1 MKILYSL
8 VFILAFLGLSH
19 AALIVPFWQKLEES
33 EPKKLEEPKEPEKPE
48 GPEKPEEP
56 KDPKE
61 PEKPKEPE
69 ELNGL
74 TRKFHEFITSPI
86 WKSLSNNEK
95 EVFAEVMAALINPPQ
110 FSPFG
115 G

>member
-1 MKILYSL
+1 MKILKSL
-8 VFILAFLGLSH
+8 VFILAFVGISH

-33 EPKKLEEPKEPEKPE
+33 EPKEPEELEELVKPKEPEK
-48 GPEKPEEP
+48 
-56 KDPKE
+56 
-61 PEKPKEPE
+61 PE

>member
-8 VFILAFLGLSH
+8 VFILAFVGISH

-33 EPKKLEEPKEPEKPE
+33 EPKKLEEPKE
-48 GPEKPEEP
+48 PEKPEEP

>member
-1 MKILYSL
+1 MKILKSL
-8 VFILAFLGLSH
+8 VFILAFVGISH

-33 EPKKLEEPKEPEKPE
+33 EPKEPEELEELVKPKEPEKL
-48 GPEKPEEP
+48 
-56 KDPKE
+56 
-61 PEKPKEPE
+61 E

-86 WKSLSNNEK
+86 WKSLSNSEK